1 MIFYYTATG
10 NCLYLARQIEEDLYS
25 IPQELKKEDLR
36 YKADKIGIVA
46 PIYAGELPQTVRCFL
61 AKAKFDTPY
70 FYMLLTYGNRDTVAG
85 VWSENFCKE
94 HGIHVDF
101 IQTIKMVD
109 NYLPSFDMEEQMAIN
124 KHVDEQ
130 IQEAKARL
138 EAQKKEIP
146 QPTKESQEAYQ
157 MVTKRFTDHPELNNG
172 ETIQITNQC
181 AGCTICEQ
189 VCPIGNIQ
197 MVNGKAQ
204 RKSKTCDFC
213 LACVQNCPFHAIA
226 LKFDKNP
233 NARYR
238 HPKITL
244 KDIVKSNHQGGTEK

>member
-1 MIFYYTATG
+1 
-10 NCLYLARQIEEDLYS
+10 
-25 IPQELKKEDLR
+25 
-36 YKADKIGIVA
+36 
-46 PIYAGELPQTVRCFL
+46 
-61 AKAKFDTPY
+61 
-70 FYMLLTYGNRDTVAG
+70 MLLTYGNRDTVAG

-101 IQTIKMVD
+101 IQTIQMVD

-138 EAQKKEIP
+138 EAQEKDIP

-172 ETIQITNQC
+172 ETIQITDQC